1 MSTAPGPAPSA
12 NGALRP
18 QLLSDASARLRLVPA
33 AGTRASSGAF
43 VLLLTGLL
51 GVGLLGLLAVNTV
64 LAQGSFT
71 TSDLAA
77 KQDALVQH
85 EQQLQREVAL
95 LQSPQQL
102 AAAATALGMVGTHN
116 PVFIDTSTGK
126 ILGVPQAA
134 PRPAPTAVATT
145 SPTASTTAAPTTSP
159 TAAATT
165 TATARAVPRPSTG
178 TKPSPHPS
186 ATGSR

>member
-1 MSTAPGPAPSA
+1 MSTASGPAPSA
-12 NGALRP
+12 NGAPRP
-18 QLLSDASARLRLVPA
+18 QLLADASARLRLVPA

-102 AAAATALGMVGTHN
+102 AAAATALRHGFEQADN
-116 PVFIDTSTGK
+116 DPDFIKESVARNGIPYNYVSVEQGRTILRALAEVSPQILSTLRESIG
-126 ILGVPQAA
+126 GQ
-134 PRPAPTAVATT
+134 
-145 SPTASTTAAPTTSP
+145 
-159 TAAATT
+159 
-165 TATARAVPRPSTG
+165 
-178 TKPSPHPS
+178 H
-186 ATGSR
+186 